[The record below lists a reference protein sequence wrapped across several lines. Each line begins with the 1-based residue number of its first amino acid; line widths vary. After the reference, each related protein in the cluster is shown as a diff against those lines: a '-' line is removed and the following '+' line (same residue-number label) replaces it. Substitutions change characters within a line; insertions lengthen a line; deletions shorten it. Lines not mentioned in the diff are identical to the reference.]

1 MKTEKI
7 KRIVKKI
14 SKIYG
19 VENYFTVTRLNKNKI
34 ELRTELPYSDGGRQ
48 LSQELEKEFIGWICE
63 NCGGCVYVLYRPI

>member
-19 VENYFTVTRLNKNKI
+19 VENYFIVTKLNKNKI
-34 ELRTELPYSDGGRQ
+34 ELRTELSSYDGGSQ

-63 NCGGCVYVLYRPI
+63 DCGGCVYVLYRPV